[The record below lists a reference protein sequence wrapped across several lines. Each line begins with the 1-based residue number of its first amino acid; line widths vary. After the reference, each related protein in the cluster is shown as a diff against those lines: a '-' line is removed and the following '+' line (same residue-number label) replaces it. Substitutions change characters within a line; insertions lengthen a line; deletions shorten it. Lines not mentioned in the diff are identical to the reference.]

1 MRTMRLYIKTLRTIT
16 TKGEGWH
23 EIDLYDNVSIPLT
36 FKVSDIREFGSKT
49 SGYSL
54 DFEIPHTNNNGQ
66 LFGIA
71 EEIDAYDA
79 TFEWGK
85 DYPAYLTNNGLVT
98 FNGQF
103 RLRKVMKKDSGRHI
117 YYIGYLYGG
126 AKTFVDTL
134 GTQTLIGNDEAD
146 DDIDFTYLNTPSTQ
160 MRLADF
166 ANRLSVQYSGWGL
179 TLIDKTNKGT
189 TAFQSSKQSWDTT
202 ECSPYL
208 FVKEIVDQIFEK
220 AGYLYDSDFFSHAGT
235 LEDTRWRNTIG
246 QFDFLRLI
254 YAYMQ
259 HNSNIHGDFPI
270 SSIVNQ
276 ISEQSFADVVTG
288 TCIAGTTIRDLNI
301 VSHSLSIDS
310 TKYTLTEQNVTS
322 SLASW
327 SFTATESGQY
337 KVAVKMPL
345 TLAMYMRRTT
355 DEQPLGERQ
364 SVQTNIGGTKQ
375 FTLWVQLE
383 KNGRTIANDQR
394 IYHNNEDMA
403 NYYEP
408 SINSHFPKY
417 GWVEIVSEELAI
429 SLDNLQLAKGDV
441 LTIYTW
447 ISVPVNY
454 WNENS
459 QSWQPAYS
467 HGLDDYYPSNIALR
481 LSALAEELPVISI
494 SRNDGFYEGAS
505 FYPNSILNPKTT
517 KVDFFANLLKMF
529 NLYVEDVSGKLNH
542 KTGVVYDENTLR
554 IEPYEI
560 FYAPN
565 VQYGSNRHDWTDKID
580 WESVEYRRCD
590 DYLYNIQAFTK
601 EQNEDFY
608 DEDYN
613 ATYIVPYGNRNVK
626 GKYCVSADKNEIS
639 PKVGAYLC
647 GIVNSQTDTLQCPK
661 AFKINNRGEVDT
673 KKEYAEGIFFLWNN
687 DMSANTE
694 IGTNNAIKLQSVLY
708 PSSYI
713 DISQYGCADT
723 ANDGYGNDTAN
734 LNFGKVGEFYQ
745 VTKGKELSD
754 NDLYN
759 AFYKK
764 QYDEFTSADAKI
776 MRCRIFLTAYDIAT
790 LQMSDTIIVK
800 GNAWHIVE
808 INQWKNER
816 EAVEIELIK
825 TKPNR

>member
-1 MRTMRLYIKTLRTIT
+1 MRTMRLYIKTLRTIFD
-16 TKGEGWH
+16 KGEGWH

-54 DFEIPHTNNNGQ
+54 DFEIPHTINNGQ

-71 EEIDAYDA
+71 EEIDGIDGS
-79 TFEWGK
+79 FEWGK
-85 DYPAYLTNNGLVT
+85 DYPAYLTDNGMT
-98 FNGQF
+98 IFNGQF
-103 RLRKVMKKDSGRHI
+103 RLKKVMKKDVGRHI

-146 DDIDFTYLNTPSTQ
+146 GDIDFAYLNTPATQ
-160 MRLADF
+160 MTLADF
-166 ANRLSVQYSGWGL
+166 ADRLSVQNSGWGL
-179 TLIDKTNKGT
+179 TLIDKTNKGL
-189 TAFQSSKQSWDTT
+189 TAFSSGRQVWNTI

-208 FVKEIVDQIFEK
+208 FVKEILDQIFEK
-220 AGYLYDSDFFSHAGT
+220 AGYLYDSDFFSHAVT
-235 LEDTRWRNTIG
+235 LEDARWANTIG
-246 QFDFLRLI
+246 QFDFFRMI

-259 HNSNIHGDFPI
+259 HNSNIHGDVPI
-270 SSIVNQ
+270 SSLIQQV
-276 ISEQSFADVVTG
+276 SEQSYTDAVT
-288 TCIAGTTIRDLNI
+288 A
-301 VSHSLSIDS
+301 SLTSGVASMLPSITVLEHTLYFDS
-310 TKYTLTEQNVTS
+310 QQYTLTEQNVQS
-322 SLASW
+322 SLSSW
-327 SFTATESGQY
+327 KFVAPESGQY
-337 KVAVKMPL
+337 QVVINFPIVVG
-345 TLAMYMRRTT
+345 MYMRRTT
-355 DEQPLGERQ
+355 DDRPLGLREI
-364 SVQTNIGGTKQ
+364 VAAYTGTTY
-375 FTLWVQLE
+375 TLQVQLE
-383 KNGRTIANDQR
+383 KNGRIIANDQR
-394 IYHNNEDMA
+394 VCHAGEA
-403 NYYEP
+403 VG
-408 SINSHFPKY
+408 SHQPFGNQVFPQY
-417 GWVEIVSEELAI
+417 GWIELA
-429 SLDNLQLAKGDV
+429 SDTLSVNLENLQLAMGDEIA
-441 LTIYTW
+441 IYTLIEIPLNRW
-447 ISVPVNY
+447 EDNISSYVSVY
-454 WNENS
+454 E
-459 QSWQPAYS
+459 
-467 HGLDDYYPSNIALR
+467 HGRDFYYPSNIAMRIPAKTGGDSL
-481 LSALAEELPVISI
+481 ISI

-505 FYPNSILNPKTT
+505 FFPNSILNPKTT

-529 NLYVEDVSGKLNH
+529 NLYVEDVSGKVNR
-542 KTGVVYDENTLR
+542 KTGVVYPENTLR

-560 FYAPN
+560 FYAP
-565 VQYGSNRHDWTDKID
+565 QLAEGQSNTKDWTDKID

-613 ATYIVPYGNRNVK
+613 ATYIIPYGNRNVK

-647 GIVNSQTDTLQCPK
+647 GVVNSQTDTLQCPK
-661 AFKINNRGEVDT
+661 AFKINNKGEVDT

-694 IGTNNAIKLQSVLY
+694 IGTNNAIRLHSVLN
-708 PSSYI
+708 SNYI
-713 DISQYGCADT
+713 DITEYGCADT
-723 ANDGYGNDTAN
+723 SNDGYGNDTAN

-754 NDLYN
+754 NDLYT

-764 QYDEFTSADAKI
+764 QYEEYTSADAKI

-800 GNAWHIVE
+800 GNAWHILE

>member
-1 MRTMRLYIKTLRTIT
+1 MRLYIKTLRTFT

-85 DYPAYLTNNGLVT
+85 DYPAYLTDNGMT
-98 FNGQF
+98 IFNGQF
-103 RLRKVMKKDSGRHI
+103 RLKKVMKKDAGRHI

-126 AKTFVDTL
+126 AKAFVDTL

-146 DDIDFTYLNTPSTQ
+146 DDIDFAYLNTPSTQ
-160 MRLADF
+160 MTLAGFADRLARQN
-166 ANRLSVQYSGWGL
+166 AGWGL
-179 TLIDKTNKGT
+179 TLIDKTNKGQT
-189 TAFQSSKQSWDTT
+189 SFSSGKQVWNTT

-208 FVKEIVDQIFEK
+208 FVKEILDQIFEK
-220 AGYLYDSDFFSHAGT
+220 AGYFYDSDFFSHAVT
-235 LEDTRWRNTIG
+235 MEDPRWRNTIG
-246 QFDFLRLI
+246 QFDFFRLI

-259 HNSNIHGDFPI
+259 HNSSLHGEYPI
-270 SSIVNQ
+270 TSVINQ
-276 ISEQSFADVVTG
+276 VSEQSYADVVSQSFASG
-288 TCIAGTTIRDLNI
+288 SSLGQVDVI
-301 VSHSLSIDS
+301 SHSLVIDS
-310 TKYTLTEQNVTS
+310 QQYTLTEQNVQS
-322 SLASW
+322 SLADW
-327 SFTATESGQY
+327 QFVAPEGGQY
-337 KVAVKMPL
+337 KIAVKMPL
-345 TLAMYMRRTT
+345 TMGAYMLRTT
-355 DEQPLGERQ
+355 DNQPLGLRE
-364 SVQTNIGGTKQ
+364 SVTAYTGTT

-394 IYHNNEDMA
+394 IVHAGETIGSRQPFGNQA
-403 NYYEP
+403 
-408 SINSHFPKY
+408 FPQS
-417 GWVEIVSEELAI
+417 GWIEIISEELNI
-429 SLDNLQLAKGDV
+429 SLDNLELAQGDV
-441 LTIYTW
+441 LTMYTW
-447 ISVPVNY
+447 MQLPMNVYIDQLGWVSA
-454 WNENS
+454 W
-459 QSWQPAYS
+459 S
-467 HGLDDYYPSNIALR
+467 HGRDFYYPATIALR
-481 LSALAEELPVISI
+481 LSATAEGATISI

-505 FYPNSILNPKTT
+505 FFPNSILNPKTT
-517 KVDFFANLLKMF
+517 KVDFFTNLLKMF
-529 NLYVEDVSGKLNH
+529 NLYVEDVSGKVDR
-542 KTGVVYDENTLR
+542 KTGAIYRENTLR

-560 FYAPN
+560 FYAP
-565 VQYGSNRHDWTDKID
+565 QLAEGQSNTKDWTEKID
-580 WESVEYRRCD
+580 WETVEYRRFD

-626 GKYCVSADKNEIS
+626 GKYCVSADKNENS

-661 AFKINNRGEVDT
+661 AFKINNKGEVDT
-673 KKEYAEGIFFLWNN
+673 KKEYAEGIFFLWDN
-687 DMSANTE
+687 DMTANTE
-694 IGTNNAIKLQSVLY
+694 IGTNNTIRLHSVLN
-708 PSSYI
+708 SNYI
-713 DISQYGCADT
+713 DITEYGCADT
-723 ANDGYGNDTAN
+723 SNDGYGNDTAN

-764 QYDEFTSADAKI
+764 QYEEYTSADAKI
-776 MRCRIFLTAYDIAT
+776 MRCRIFLNAYDIAT

-800 GNAWHIVE
+800 GNLWHIIE
-808 INQWKNER
+808 INQWKNEQ

-825 TKPNR
+825 TKP

>member
-1 MRTMRLYIKTLRTIT
+1 MRLYIKTLRTIT

-23 EIDLYDNVSIPLT
+23 EVDLYDNVSIPLT

-85 DYPAYLTNNGLVT
+85 DYPAYLTDNGMT
-98 FNGQF
+98 IFNGQF
-103 RLRKVMKKDSGRHI
+103 RLRKVMKKDAGRHI

-134 GTQTLIGNDEAD
+134 GTQTLIGNDDAD
-146 DDIDFTYLNTPSTQ
+146 NDIDFAYLNTPASSMQ
-160 MRLADF
+160 LADF
-166 ANRLSVQYSGWGL
+166 ADRLARQNAGWGL
-179 TLIDKTNKGT
+179 TLIDKTNKGQT
-189 TAFQSSKQSWDTT
+189 TFSDGKQLWYTT

-208 FVKEIVDQIFEK
+208 FVKEILDQIFEK
-220 AGYLYDSDFFSHAGT
+220 AGYFYDSNFFSHAVT
-235 LEDTRWRNTIG
+235 MEDPRWRDTIG
-246 QFDFLRLI
+246 QFDFFKLI

-259 HNSNIHGDFPI
+259 HNSTIHGEFPI
-270 SSIVNQ
+270 SSVINQ
-276 ISEQSFADVVTG
+276 VSEESECDVVSANVVG
-288 TCIAGTTIRDLNI
+288 G
-301 VSHSLSIDS
+301 SSLSEIDVIS
-310 TKYTLTEQNVTS
+310 RSLAFDSQDYTLTEQNVQS
-322 SLASW
+322 SLANW
-327 SFTATESGQY
+327 SFVAPESGQY
-337 KVAVKMPL
+337 KIAIKMPL
-345 TLAMYMRRTT
+345 TMGAYMRRIT
-355 DEQPLGERQ
+355 DDQPLGLRE
-364 SVQTNIGGTKQ
+364 SAVPKAGTT
-375 FTLWVQLE
+375 FVLWVQLE
-383 KNGRTIANDQR
+383 KNGHLIASNQR
-394 IYHNNEDMA
+394 IFHYNEA
-403 NYYEP
+403 LSTGYQPFGNQV
-408 SINSHFPKY
+408 FPQF
-417 GWVEIVSEELAI
+417 GWIEIMSEELNI
-429 SLDNLQLAKGDV
+429 SLDNLELAQGDV
-441 LTIYTW
+441 LTMYTW
-447 ISVPVNY
+447 MQLPLNVYVDQLGWISAWTRGQY
-454 WNENS
+454 F
-459 QSWQPAYS
+459 
-467 HGLDDYYPSNIALR
+467 YYPSTIALR
-481 LSALAEELPVISI
+481 LSALSEEGATISI
-494 SRNDGFYEGAS
+494 SRNDGFYEEAS

-517 KVDFFANLLKMF
+517 KVDFFGNLLKMF
-529 NLYVEDVSGKLNH
+529 NLYMEDVSGKVNR
-542 KTGVVYDENTLR
+542 KTGAIYRENTLR

-560 FYAPN
+560 FYAP
-565 VQYGSNRHDWTDKID
+565 QLAEGQSNTKDWTDKID

-626 GKYCVSADKNEIS
+626 GKYCTSADKNEIS

-647 GIVNSQTDTLQCPK
+647 GVVNSQTDTLQCPK
-661 AFKINNRGEVDT
+661 AFKINNKGEVDT

-687 DMSANTE
+687 DMPANTE
-694 IGTNNAIKLQSVLY
+694 TGTNNTIRLHSVLNPNY
-708 PSSYI
+708 YI
-713 DISQYGCADT
+713 DVTEYGCADT
-723 ANDGYGNDTAN
+723 SNDGYGNDTAN

-764 QYDEFTSADAKI
+764 QYEEYTSADAKI
-776 MRCRIFLTAYDIAT
+776 MRCRIFLNAYDIAT

-800 GNAWHIVE
+800 GNAWHILE